1 MTLPPF
7 PFRLGTTS
15 ARQQPQPE
23 VHIRGDARA
32 DFEAVGRVVYACQT
46 AGITRIGFITE
57 PPAAGAR

>member
-1 MTLPPF
+1 
-7 PFRLGTTS
+7 
-15 ARQQPQPE
+15 